1 MNIDNSDILKML
13 EIKLKTRT
21 QTALAKEIG
30 IKISYLND
38 VLHRR
43 TQPGPAILDYLGF
56 KRVSTIME
64 K

>member
-1 MNIDNSDILKML
+1 MIENDDILKML
-13 EIKLKTRT
+13 EIKLKSKT
-21 QTALAKEIG
+21 QTALAREMG

-38 VLHRR
+38 VIHGR

-56 KRVSTIME
+56 KRVPTIVE